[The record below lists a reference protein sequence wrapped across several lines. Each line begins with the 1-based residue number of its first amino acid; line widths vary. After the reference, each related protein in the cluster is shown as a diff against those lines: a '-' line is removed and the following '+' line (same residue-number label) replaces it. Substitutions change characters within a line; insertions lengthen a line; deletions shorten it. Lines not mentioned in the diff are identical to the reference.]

1 MPFAVQAGSS
11 RSGRWIPWLF
21 IAGFLVV
28 IAVNAV
34 LIVTATSSFS
44 GLVVSQPYKK
54 GVEYNQTRAQIEAQ
68 EQLGWRY
75 SFGTATDAQG
85 GALLTMQWMDRAGS
99 ALDRLTIEAE
109 LQRPVENLP
118 SLPVTFQSA
127 GNGRYVASVKVP
139 KTGVWDLHLEARQ
152 DGAQFVAAE
161 RVILP

>member
-21 IAGFLVV
+21 VAGFLVV
-28 IAVNAV
+28 IAVNTV
-34 LIVTATSSFS
+34 LIVTATNSFS

-54 GVEYNQTRAQIEAQ
+54 GAEYNQTRAQIAAQ

-75 SFGTATDAQG
+75 TFNAVSDAQG
-85 GALLTMQWMDRAGS
+85 EAQLTLRWTDRAGL
-99 ALDRLTIEAE
+99 ALDRLTIQAE

-118 SLPVTFQSA
+118 SVPVLFQST
-127 GNGRYVASVKVP
+127 GNGRYVATFPVP
-139 KTGVWDLHLEARQ
+139 KSGVWDLHLEVRQ
-152 DGAQFVAAE
+152 DGAHFVAAE